1 MGVLGIRGAT
11 TPNANNKEA
20 IVDAT
25 EELLLE
31 MVRANGIAE
40 DDIAAVFF
48 TTTKDL
54 NAEFPAVA
62 ARVRLGWQKTALM
75 NSQELDVLDAVPSV
89 IRVLLLANVD
99 RTKDIKRC
107 PSLYLYPEGNRSYKL
122 LEII

>member
-1 MGVLGIRGAT
+1 MVALGIRGAT
-11 TPNANNKEA
+11 TPDANNKDA
-20 IVDAT
+20 IINAT

-75 NSQELDVLDAVPSV
+75 NFQELDVLDAVPSV

-99 RTKDIKRC
+99 RTKNELAHI
-107 PSLYLYPEGNRSYKL
+107 YLRGAKNLRSRGFSDQQ
-122 LEII
+122 